1 MYRSISAWTAGDGGG
16 GSVPIFFFAL
26 FATLKYLLNRVDDI
40 VHVLPTDRTLLGN
53 YKPPLIQTEHHMR
66 AAPLTVLEADRGQQ
80 STHISEIAVLSSI
93 PNPIVKTLK
102 PLSLDHDIGFS

>member
-1 MYRSISAWTAGDGGG
+1 M
-16 GSVPIFFFAL
+16 
-26 FATLKYLLNRVDDI
+26 
-40 VHVLPTDRTLLGN
+40 
-53 YKPPLIQTEHHMR
+53 
-66 AAPLTVLEADRGQQ
+66 LEADRGQQ